1 MISLKSKLLAGRGS
15 KYPISFSSSPAK
27 IYLPPFVSSTTTNL
41 SGTFRQLENSASVPL
56 KHLFPHPLFELQ
68 FLKTFQPALRVDVG
82 IIGAEDHFVRKQR
95 VHVRDDRFGNI
106 LGEPSRQIDIEVCL
120 MQAARQQLVFPRPT
134 VMSCNDRNLGKI
146 GGYIIQVDRPCIFQ
160 FDPHPSGLAHPQS
173 RETTMKENGDIEIDA
188 LLVQRV
194 DHRIVG
200 EKILNR
206 RVEFEPFETQI
217 VDGPLQLRQRGLSL
231 PGINAGKT
239 DKTVRI
245 FRYESSN
252 VVVRHGWKACC
263 GLRVPAKN
271 HPEGHAGPVHILH
284 NPVDLLYRVIH
295 FEELIDGLQVVSPAV
310 HEEICGGVH
319 VDVDGTDGSHGK
331 SPLSY
336 FFPEPSRFRARMIRW
351 IKFVP

>member
-27 IYLPPFVSSTTTNL
+27 IYLPPFVSLTTTNL
-41 SGTFRQLENSASVPL
+41 SGTFRQLENSASVSL

-68 FLKTFQPALRVDVG
+68 FLKTFQPTLRVDVG

-146 GGYIIQVDRPCIFQ
+146 GGHIIQVDRPRIVQ
-160 FDPHPSGLAHPQS
+160 FYPHPSGLAHPQS

-206 RVEFEPFETQI
+206 RGGVWGLLNQN
-217 VDGPLQLRQRGLSL
+217 VDRPLQPRPRRPS
-231 PGINAGKT
+231 
-239 DKTVRI
+239 
-245 FRYESSN
+245 
-252 VVVRHGWKACC
+252 
-263 GLRVPAKN
+263 
-271 HPEGHAGPVHILH
+271 
-284 NPVDLLYRVIH
+284 
-295 FEELIDGLQVVSPAV
+295 
-310 HEEICGGVH
+310 
-319 VDVDGTDGSHGK
+319 
-331 SPLSY
+331 
-336 FFPEPSRFRARMIRW
+336 PSRID
-351 IKFVP
+351 PG